1 MAISRQFG
9 SQGSGA
15 SEAERYGC
23 DVMTRSRAY
32 VAASVLCILHAA
44 LVSYAAWL
52 PVGPNTGTFNRS
64 FYFGIWPIL
73 VISWPLWL
81 IVLFILWRRGERER
95 WQLLVPAAVGIVA
108 LIPGLL
114 YLVVMIAFFTHGPG

>member
-1 MAISRQFG
+1 MRGLHVMPVARGRCCG
-9 SQGSGA
+9 SL
-15 SEAERYGC
+15 GC

-32 VAASVLCILHAA
+32 VAASVLCVLHAA

-64 FYFGIWPIL
+64 FYFGIWPML

-95 WQLLVPAAVGIVA
+95 WQLLVPAAVTD
-108 LIPGLL
+108 
-114 YLVVMIAFFTHGPG
+114 FE